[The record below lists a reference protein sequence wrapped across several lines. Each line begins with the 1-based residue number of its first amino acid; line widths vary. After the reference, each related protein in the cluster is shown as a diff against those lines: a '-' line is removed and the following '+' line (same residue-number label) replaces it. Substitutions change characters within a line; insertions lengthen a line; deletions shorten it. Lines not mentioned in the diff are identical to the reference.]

1 MKKLTIG
8 TVLAVIGLLVSI
20 LVTVSNV
27 SFDYGQMKAD
37 VKNVKDTQKALVQD
51 VNTVKID
58 VAAIKTVVVTKA
70 AKVNTPKVTVPAKKD
85 EVIKKDKE
93 NVIVQNNSNNTK
105 E

>member
-1 MKKLTIG
+1 
-8 TVLAVIGLLVSI
+8 
-20 LVTVSNV
+20 
-27 SFDYGQMKAD
+27 MKAD